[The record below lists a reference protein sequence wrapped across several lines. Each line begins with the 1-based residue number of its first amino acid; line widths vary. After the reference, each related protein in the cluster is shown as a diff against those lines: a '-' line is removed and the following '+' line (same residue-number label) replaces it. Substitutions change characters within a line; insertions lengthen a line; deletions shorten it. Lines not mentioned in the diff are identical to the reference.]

1 MLSASGVMRSS
12 SSFVFTLFVCE
23 RFQGFMPDKGLCCV
37 VAKFSEVQM
46 RHIITLF
53 PSDLFA

>member
-12 SSFVFTLFVCE
+12 SSFVFTLFVSE

-46 RHIITLF
+46 RHNYFVPL
-53 PSDLFA
+53 